1 MTSTSEAKRPMRPN
15 SCSVMPPRRR
25 LVSTPCAD
33 EDSVADIEGK
43 EVSRFRIEHA
53 QYISL
58 LYVLLEI
65 PNM

>member
-1 MTSTSEAKRPMRPN
+1 
-15 SCSVMPPRRR
+15 MPPRRR